1 MTASRHYLNSSSF
14 KMALLFAVL
23 LGLSAAL
30 LGYLL
35 DDFGRQ
41 DFLRETEAAID
52 AEISM
57 LKSTP
62 RENLTAYIGQRMNSD
77 PNVHFRYEDEK
88 GIWLAGNIHDLPKQV
103 SPLAEGV
110 LRFSLQTQQGQQVL
124 AAKIVTLKDGSR
136 VFVARDIHSLIE
148 SYESLK
154 ALSIVMMLFMLV
166 VVLVSFGISYFVVSR
181 INRIA
186 VTAQWIISTGDLSQ
200 RIAIETQ
207 WDDLSNLAQVL
218 NQFLE
223 EIEVLMTGIRE
234 VSNNIAHD
242 LRTPLA
248 RLRNDIESL
257 KGRRVDEREL
267 DALNAEIDR
276 IMGMFHSLLRIANIE
291 KGKRHQG
298 LGSVKLCTLLQDVTE
313 LYEPVAE
320 EKQIML
326 QLTCP
331 AELEVRGD
339 PDLLFQLFLN
349 LLDNAIKFSPAGS
362 AVKLYAKAEADAVAI
377 TVEDSGP
384 GIPDNEKETVFR
396 HFYRGDSSR
405 SLPGNGLGL
414 SLVKAVIN
422 QHHGKIS
429 FTDNHP
435 GLKVHIRLQPYQ

>member
-1 MTASRHYLNSSSF
+1 
-14 KMALLFAVL
+14 MALLFTIL
-23 LGLSAAL
+23 LGLSAGS

-57 LKSTP
+57 LQSTP
-62 RENLTAYIGQRMNSD
+62 PANLIAYLDQRMKSD
-77 PNVHFRYEDEK
+77 PNVHFRYEDAN
-88 GIWLAGNIHDLPKQV
+88 GVWLAGSIRVLPKLV

-110 LRFSLQTQQGQQVL
+110 LQFTIETQHGQQVL
-124 AAKIVTLKDGSR
+124 AAKIVTLSDGSHIL
-136 VFVARDIHSLIE
+136 VARDIHSLLE

-154 ALSIVMMLFMLV
+154 TLSIVMMIFMLV

-181 INRIA
+181 INQIA
-186 VTAQWIISTGDLSQ
+186 VTAQWIMSTGDLSQ
-200 RIAIETQ
+200 RIAIKTQ

-218 NQFLE
+218 NRFLE
-223 EIEVLMTGIRE
+223 EIEALMNGIRE

-248 RLRNDIESL
+248 RLRNDIDSL
-257 KGRRVDEREL
+257 KGKQVDDKQLET
-267 DALNAEIDR
+267 LNAEIDK
-276 IMGMFHSLLRIANIE
+276 ILGIFHSLLRIANIE
-291 KGKRHQG
+291 KGKRHQT
-298 LGSVKLCTLLQDVTE
+298 LGSVNLCTVLQDVIE

-331 AELEVRGD
+331 TDIEVRGD
-339 PDLLFQLFLN
+339 ADLLFQLFLN
-349 LLDNAIKFSPAGS
+349 LLDNAIKFSPLES
-362 AVKLYAKAEADAVAI
+362 AVKLHVQNDVDGVVI
-377 TVEDSGP
+377 TIEDSGP
-384 GIPDNEKETVFR
+384 GIADNEKEMVLR

-414 SLVKAVIN
+414 SLVKAVID
-422 QHHGKIS
+422 QHQGKIF
-429 FTDNHP
+429 FTNNHP